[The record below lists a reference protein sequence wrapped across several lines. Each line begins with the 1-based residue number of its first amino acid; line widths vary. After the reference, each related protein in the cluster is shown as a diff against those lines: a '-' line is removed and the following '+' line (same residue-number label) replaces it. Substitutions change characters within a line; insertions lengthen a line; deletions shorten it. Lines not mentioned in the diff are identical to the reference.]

1 MGTVS
6 QFQDRLRPSARRI
19 ETEEEAVSTARNLA
33 DTFRHHASERD
44 INRILPFAEL
54 DALSVSGLTAISVPP
69 EHEGLDVPNAL
80 LAEIVAIV
88 AEADASIG
96 EALENHFSVLETLRT
111 QAAEDL
117 KASLFAHVLLGD
129 RFAGAT
135 VADGTELSAEG
146 PGYRLSGRMRQAPG
160 ILYADWIAAAVTLP
174 PSRPVTLYLSR
185 NGEDV
190 QVIDDW
196 DGFGQRTN
204 GSATTIAGAIHVNV
218 DAIAPAPSSG
228 YPTGISL
235 GLLLKAGVSLGIA
248 RAAWADLKTTIDERT
263 VNASRL
269 GEHAVG
275 IEIAAAALER
285 AGRKLDIAQVNPVEA
300 AMADAYFSAS
310 AAAITAGETALSA
323 ANALF
328 ELAGEAST
336 GIGLNLDRHW
346 RNARIHALSLP
357 RDGLLHRAGD
367 YMSKQSLHD
376 LGTAPYSP

>member
-6 QFQDRLRPSARRI
+6 QFQDRLRPPARRI

-33 DTFRHHASERD
+33 DTFRHQASERD

-117 KASLFAHVLLGD
+117 KASLFTHVLLGD
-129 RFAGAT
+129 RFAGTT
-135 VADGTELSAEG
+135 VIDGSGLSAEG

-160 ILYADWIAAAVTLP
+160 ILFADWIAATLTIP
-174 PSRPVTLYLSR
+174 PSRPVTFYLTR
-185 NGEDV
+185 ADDHV
-190 QVIDDW
+190 QVVDDW

-204 GSATTIAGAIHVNV
+204 GSATTITSAVHVNAE
-218 DAIAPAPSSG
+218 AIAPAASSE
-228 YPTGISL
+228 YSTGNSL
-235 GLLLKAGVSLGIA
+235 SLLLKAGVSLGIA
-248 RAAWADLKTTIDERT
+248 RAAWADLMTAIGDRAVTP
-263 VNASRL
+263 SRL
-269 GEHAVG
+269 GERAVS

-285 AGRKLDIAQVNPVEA
+285 AGRKLDIAQVNPAEA
-300 AMADAYFSAS
+300 TMADAFFSAS
-310 AAAITAGETALSA
+310 AAAIAAGETALST

-328 ELAGEAST
+328 DLAGEAAA

-357 RDGLLHRAGD
+357 RDRLLHRAGG
-367 YMSKQSLHD
+367 HV
-376 LGTAPYSP
+376 TR

>member
-6 QFQDRLRPSARRI
+6 QFQDRIRPPARRI
-19 ETEEEAVSTARNLA
+19 ENEEEAVSTARNLA
-33 DTFRHHASERD
+33 DTFRRQASERD

-80 LAEIVAIV
+80 LAEIIAII

-96 EALENHFSVLETLRT
+96 ETMENHFSVLETLRT
-111 QAAEDL
+111 QAPEDL
-117 KASLFAHVLLGD
+117 KASLFTRVLLGD

-135 VADGTELSAEG
+135 VADGSELSPEG
-146 PGYRLSGRMRQAPG
+146 SGYRLSGRMRQAPG
-160 ILYADWIAAAVTLP
+160 ILYADWIAADLTLP
-174 PSRPVTLYLSR
+174 PGRPVTLYFSR
-185 NGEDV
+185 NSEDV
-190 QVIDDW
+190 QVVDDW

-204 GSATTIAGAIHVNV
+204 GSATTIAGAVHV
-218 DAIAPAPSSG
+218 DAGTIAPAPSSA
-228 YPTGISL
+228 YSTGISL
-235 GLLLKAGVSLGIA
+235 GLLLKAGVGLGIA
-248 RAAWADLKTTIDERT
+248 RAAWADLMTAIGDRT
-263 VNASRL
+263 VLPSRL

-275 IEIAAAALER
+275 IEITAAALER

-328 ELAGEAST
+328 ELAGEASI

-357 RDGLLHRAGD
+357 RDRLLHRAGD
-367 YMSKQSLHD
+367 HMSR
-376 LGTAPYSP
+376 

>member
-1 MGTVS
+1 MGTLS
-6 QFQDRLRPSARRI
+6 QFQDRLRPPARRI
-19 ETEEEAVSTARNLA
+19 ENEEEAVSTARNLA
-33 DTFRHHASERD
+33 DTFRHQANERD

-54 DALSVSGLTAISVPP
+54 DALSISGLTAISVPP
-69 EHEGLDVPNAL
+69 EHEGLDVSNAL
-80 LAEIVAIV
+80 LAEIIAII

-96 EALENHFSVLETLRT
+96 ETLENHFSVLETLRT

-117 KASLFAHVLLGD
+117 KASLFARVLLGD

-135 VADGTELSAEG
+135 VADGSELSIDG
-146 PGYRLSGRMRQAPG
+146 PGYRLSGRMRPAPG
-160 ILYADWIAAAVTLP
+160 ILYADWIAAALTLP
-174 PSRPVTLYLSR
+174 PDRPVTLYLSR
-185 NGEDV
+185 NSGDV
-190 QVIDDW
+190 QVVDDW

-204 GSATTIAGAIHVNV
+204 GSATTLAGAVHV
-218 DAIAPAPSSG
+218 DAGTIAPAPSSG
-228 YPTGISL
+228 STGVSL
-235 GLLLKAGVSLGIA
+235 GLLLKAGVALGIA
-248 RAAWADLKTTIDERT
+248 RAAWADLMTAIGDHT
-263 VNASRL
+263 VSRSRL

-275 IEIAAAALER
+275 IEITAAALER

-310 AAAITAGETALSA
+310 AAAITAGETALNA

-357 RDGLLHRAGD
+357 RDRLLDRAGD
-367 YMSKQSLHD
+367 HMSR
-376 LGTAPYSP
+376 

>member
-6 QFQDRLRPSARRI
+6 QFQDRLRPPARRI
-19 ETEEEAVSTARNLA
+19 ENEEEAVSTARNLA
-33 DTFRHHASERD
+33 DTLRHQASERD

-54 DALSVSGLTAISVPP
+54 DALSVSGLAAISVPP

-80 LAEIVAIV
+80 LAEIVAII

-96 EALENHFSVLETLRT
+96 ETLENHFSVLETLRT

-117 KASLFAHVLLGD
+117 KASLFARVLIGD

-135 VADGTELSAEG
+135 VADGSELSAEG

-269 GEHAVG
+269 GKHAVG

-285 AGRKLDIAQVNPVEA
+285 AGRKLDIAQVNPAEA
-300 AMADAYFSAS
+300 AMADAYFSTS
-310 AAAITAGETALSA
+310 AAAIIAGETALSA

-328 ELAGEAST
+328 ELAGETAT

-357 RDGLLHRAGD
+357 RDRLLHRAGD
-367 YMSKQSLHD
+367 YMSKRN
-376 LGTAPYSP
+376 